1 MNKRNRIAG
10 LARSALFGALMT
22 AAASLPAQSATWFEM
37 NFGLIGPRYH
47 GMLPACDNPFVLAK
61 IDFGFWA
68 KEVRF
73 WDPRLRISRFGETR
87 EVAYRPWGRDAIPRR
102 FCQART
108 LMNDGTETVTNYSII
123 EDQSFAGAIWGVEWC
138 VQGYDR
144 NMAYSP
150 RCKMALP

>member
-1 MNKRNRIAG
+1 MNKRNRIAS
-10 LARSALFGALMT
+10 LALGVLM
-22 AAASLPAQSATWFEM
+22 AAAAGVPARSATWFEM

-61 IDFGFWA
+61 IDFRFWA
-68 KEVRF
+68 KEIRF
-73 WDPRLRISRFGETR
+73 WDPRLRISRFGEVR
-87 EVAYRPWGRDAIPRR
+87 EVAYRPWGQDAIPRR

-108 LMNDGTETVTNYSII
+108 LMSDGTETVTNYSII

>member
-1 MNKRNRIAG
+1 MTTRIWTASWLAGIG
-10 LARSALFGALMT
+10 LAAMSV
-22 AAASLPAQSATWFEM
+22 LPAQSANWLEM
-37 NFGLIGPRYH
+37 NFGLVGPRYD
-47 GMLPACDNPFVLAK
+47 GRLPACDNALVLAK
-61 IDFGFWA
+61 IDFRFWT

-73 WDPRLRISRFGETR
+73 WDPRIRISRFGE
-87 EVAYRPWGRDAIPRR
+87 VQQIAYRPWGEDAIPRR

-108 LMNDGTETVTNYSII
+108 LMSDGIDTVTNYSIG
-123 EDQSFAGAIWGVEWC
+123 EDTDFAGFTWGVEWC

>member
-1 MNKRNRIAG
+1 MNKRNRIAS
-10 LARSALFGALMT
+10 LALCALLGALMAT
-22 AAASLPAQSATWFEM
+22 AASLPARSATWFEM

-61 IDFGFWA
+61 IDFRFWA
-68 KEVRF
+68 KEIRF

-87 EVAYRPWGRDAIPRR
+87 EVAYRPWGNDASPRR

-108 LMNDGTETVTNYSII
+108 LMSDGTETVTNYSII